1 MRFDECMNFALEGAS
16 EVDTRSGKRT
26 DVGLM
31 LPMGDAITLLQ
42 AAGCLFNLDDGEVL
56 IKNSRLLF
64 IHIHSST

>member
-31 LPMGDAITLLQ
+31 LPMGDAIFV
-42 AAGCLFNLDDGEVL
+42 AGC
-56 IKNSRLLF
+56 RLLV
-64 IHIHSST
+64 